1 MILRRITDGA
11 NGIIFYDASRLD
23 GMSFSKISETAAI
36 LTDYEEF
43 FLKNKRSAE
52 FQVSG
57 DINTDDVVFL
67 ESDGKYLLL
76 VFNDTKKPKN
86 GTVKIKNT
94 EVKVTLQSWDVAVY
108 SDLTFTE

>member
-1 MILRRITDGA
+1 M
-11 NGIIFYDASRLD
+11 
-23 GMSFSKISETAAI
+23 
-36 LTDYEEF
+36 
-43 FLKNKRSAE
+43 FLKHIR
-52 FQVSG
+52 VC
-57 DINTDDVVFL
+57 
-67 ESDGKYLLL
+67 KYLLL